1 MERINLI
8 GRDGETLTK
17 MAFIYTVAL
26 KIEKGIDEEGIPTE
40 IEDEVNRVADMLL
53 EFKVDNYPDEEI
65 DSNGISKF
73 MTELLFNRF
82 SQEIIQETFEL
93 MIPYQN

>member
-1 MERINLI
+1 MERINFI
-8 GRDGETLTK
+8 GRDEETITK
-17 MAFIYTVAL
+17 MVFIYTIAL

-65 DSNGISKF
+65 DSNGISEF

-93 MIPYQN
+93 MM